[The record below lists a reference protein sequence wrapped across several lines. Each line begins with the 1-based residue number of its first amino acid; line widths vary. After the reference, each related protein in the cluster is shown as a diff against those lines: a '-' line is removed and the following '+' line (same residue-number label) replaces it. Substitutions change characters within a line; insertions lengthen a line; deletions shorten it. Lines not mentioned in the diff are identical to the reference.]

1 MELTFAGE
9 STLESTD
16 SDLRVP
22 NALMNENPTKGKS
35 SPEKPAGFNCRVE
48 DKTPEFF
55 SGSSKFEVSSSDLR
69 VGTKGGGELRI
80 LFQSILEKNGW
91 QQSPS

>member
-1 MELTFAGE
+1 
-9 STLESTD
+9 
-16 SDLRVP
+16 
-22 NALMNENPTKGKS
+22 MNENPTKGKS

-69 VGTKGGGELRI
+69 VGTKGGGAG
-80 LFQSILEKNGW
+80 EKSKDKRQNSATVHSATVPLIQCLQW
-91 QQSPS
+91 HCSSCF